1 MSLKTMNKPK
11 QQHAVGPEVQK
22 ELQYQ
27 QWKKLTQEARKAQ
40 LARKHSFMVL
50 SIEGKAKQGKSG
62 LGLDIRTDK
71 EIKDGAVLRFLDFD
85 DGAEVTWKA
94 CWDSDPNIYVYCPN
108 HYNSDGTE
116 NYALTM
122 QNALNFIRET
132 EEMIADKN
140 TNVRAFVMDGMDK
153 WNDCVTNK
161 LRYER
166 VKGDRKKM
174 MDPIPPTAYGARNI
188 DHNEVFI
195 SALRLQC
202 DKVFITHL
210 KPTFQDFNNPIVTG
224 HVANWNKDVPDK
236 MMQMISIRDESVGNN
251 TKYVARLK
259 ASKTNPNLVGKTW
272 TIFESNSK
280 EAKWNGIPDLRNR
293 EI

>member
-94 CWDSDPNIYVYCPN
+94 
-108 HYNSDGTE
+108 
-116 NYALTM
+116 
-122 QNALNFIRET
+122 
-132 EEMIADKN
+132 
-140 TNVRAFVMDGMDK
+140 
-153 WNDCVTNK
+153 
-161 LRYER
+161 
-166 VKGDRKKM
+166 
-174 MDPIPPTAYGARNI
+174 
-188 DHNEVFI
+188 
-195 SALRLQC
+195 
-202 DKVFITHL
+202 
-210 KPTFQDFNNPIVTG
+210 
-224 HVANWNKDVPDK
+224 
-236 MMQMISIRDESVGNN
+236 
-251 TKYVARLK
+251 
-259 ASKTNPNLVGKTW
+259 
-272 TIFESNSK
+272 
-280 EAKWNGIPDLRNR
+280 
-293 EI
+293 